1 MVGMQYDCRERVDA
15 VKRNWEFRALPIGSR
30 TTYRWMTAFGF
41 DPRVFLFGL
50 KGLPAFARDYLE
62 FKRMLKSMRA
72 EWPLHVNAPCLADRW
87 RSSGEARGHYFHQD
101 LFVAQKIFKRNPSRH
116 VDVGSRVDGFVA
128 HVASFR
134 AITVLDI
141 RPPPRAVRNIEFLR
155 QDMSEMPDTLQ
166 GIADS
171 VSCLHALEH
180 FGLGR
185 YGDPL
190 NASGH
195 VKGLRAIGRLLAP
208 GGTLY
213 LSVPIGDQR
222 IEFNGHRVFSI
233 RTVLELAKA
242 EKLDLLT
249 FSYVD
254 DDGAFHEDVALGADA
269 RGFLPRLRYGC
280 GIFEFARKGISDS
293 IDGS

>member
-1 MVGMQYDCRERVDA
+1 MAGRRYDCHERVGA
-15 VKRNWEFRALPIGSR
+15 VKRSWESR
-30 TTYRWMTAFGF
+30 TVPTGLRATYRWLTAFGF
-41 DPRVFLFGL
+41 DPRAFLFGL
-50 KGLPAFARDYLE
+50 KGLPAFTRDYLQ
-62 FKRMLKSMRA
+62 FKRMSKSMRGQ
-72 EWPLHVNAPCLADRW
+72 WPLHVNVPCLADRW

-101 LFVAQKIFKRNPSRH
+101 LFVAQRIFDRNPSRH

-155 QDMSEMPDTLQ
+155 QDVSELPDSLQ

-195 VKGLRAIGRLLAP
+195 VKGLRSVGRLLAP
-208 GGTLY
+208 GGILY
-213 LSVPIGDQR
+213 LSVPIGEQR

-233 RTVLELAKA
+233 QTVLELAKA
-242 EKLDLLT
+242 ENLELLT

-254 DDGAFHEDVALGADA
+254 DNGEFHEDAAVGADG
-269 RGFLPRLRYGC
+269 RGFSTRLRYGC
-280 GIFEFARKGISDS
+280 GIFEFSRKGVSDS
-293 IDGS
+293 GDGR